1 MNYAIEVLRSERF
14 KLQSAL
20 DDLDKTNHLKVTR
33 ESIEKKIESI
43 DKILNVKEQLID
55 FLEWFNSPK
64 SDTANTTF
72 AEDADNYL
80 KSI

>member
-1 MNYAIEVLRSERF
+1 MNYAIEVLRSQKF
-14 KLQSAL
+14 IHQSAL
-20 DDLDKTNHLKVTR
+20 NDLDEMNHLKVTR

-43 DKILNVKEQLID
+43 NKMLNVKELLVD
-55 FLEWFNSPK
+55 FLEWYNSSK